1 MSLSPHGT
9 LISDA
14 DGTPARDRSA
24 AVIEV
29 RDLSKSYARGRQTVD
44 ALRGVSLSI
53 NRGQFASIMGPSGSG
68 KSTLLHLIGGL
79 DRPTAGTVRL
89 GGQAIEDFDDEA
101 LSSFR
106 RRRLGFIFQ
115 FFNLLPTLSAVENAA
130 LPLLLDG
137 QSLGRVAGKVK
148 ELLALVGL
156 ADRFDHRPD
165 QLSGG
170 EMQRVAIARAL
181 VTDPLVVL
189 ADEPTGNLDTK
200 MGTLVLEMLAR
211 TARERG
217 QTIIMVTHDARAA
230 SFSGHLIT
238 LRDGRIESD
247 GPATAASDAGAS
259 IPERIA

>member
-9 LISDA
+9 LNSDA
-14 DGTPARDRSA
+14 DGVPGRVHSEALLE
-24 AVIEV
+24 I
-29 RDLSKSYARGRQTVD
+29 RDLTKSYARGRQVVE
-44 ALRGVSLSI
+44 ALRGVSLSVE
-53 NRGQFASIMGPSGSG
+53 RGEFASIMGPSGSG

-79 DRPTAGTVRL
+79 DRPTGGSVRL
-89 GGQAIEDFDDEA
+89 GGQAIQDFDDEA
-101 LSSFR
+101 LSAFR

-115 FFNLLPTLSAVENAA
+115 FFNLLPTLSAVENVA

-137 QSLGRVAGKVK
+137 QSLSRIADKAK
-148 ELLALVGL
+148 ELLSLMGL
-156 ADRFDHRPD
+156 GDRLHHRPD

-230 SFSGHLIT
+230 SFSGRLIT
-238 LRDGRIESD
+238 LRDGRIESNRAV
-247 GPATAASDAGAS
+247 PATGGAGPGS
-259 IPERIA
+259 SERLG